1 MFYNKRAGHLR
12 SEWDLECPKE
22 LLDLLEILKLQKI
35 IVPEMVELLV
45 KRYNI
50 IRTIYYNQ
58 PIGRRALANNLNLGE
73 RIVRTEI
80 GFLKSQNLI
89 QINTPGM
96 SVTQEG
102 EFMLEYL
109 KGFIHEIKG
118 LSNLEKQL
126 CDMLHVRNVI
136 VVPGDCSEDENTI
149 KELGKAAAN
158 YSKNIIKDGYTIAV
172 TGGSTVK
179 EVIDELPEM
188 ANLKNVLVV
197 PARGGM
203 GKKVETQSNT
213 LAANLA
219 KKLNGTYK
227 MLHVPDNI
235 SKEVMDALMKQED
248 MKELIQNIKNADM
261 LIYGIGQAK
270 KMANKRGVPKDQII
284 KLLDLG
290 AIGEAFGCYFNDKS
304 EVVYVMP
311 TLGVTINDLRKIKN
325 HIAVAG
331 GKNKAEAIL
340 TTVYG
345 NENAVLITDE
355 GAANEIL
362 NFLNRDE

>member
-12 SEWDLECPKE
+12 SKWDLECPKE

-102 EFMLEYL
+102 EFMLESL

-126 CDMLHVRNVI
+126 CDKIGRAHV
-136 VVPGDCSEDENTI
+136 
-149 KELGKAAAN
+149 
-158 YSKNIIKDGYTIAV
+158 
-172 TGGSTVK
+172 
-179 EVIDELPEM
+179 
-188 ANLKNVLVV
+188 
-197 PARGGM
+197 
-203 GKKVETQSNT
+203 
-213 LAANLA
+213 
-219 KKLNGTYK
+219 
-227 MLHVPDNI
+227 
-235 SKEVMDALMKQED
+235 
-248 MKELIQNIKNADM
+248 
-261 LIYGIGQAK
+261 
-270 KMANKRGVPKDQII
+270 
-284 KLLDLG
+284 
-290 AIGEAFGCYFNDKS
+290 
-304 EVVYVMP
+304 
-311 TLGVTINDLRKIKN
+311 
-325 HIAVAG
+325 
-331 GKNKAEAIL
+331 
-340 TTVYG
+340 
-345 NENAVLITDE
+345 
-355 GAANEIL
+355 
-362 NFLNRDE
+362 